1 MARNFDSTRHLRVG
15 DSYGGSVTP
24 IDPRIA
30 REFLEA
36 LVAGFSVLGGVM
48 AYASGYAASQASAR
62 GEAPS
67 GIAHSINEGISDGFE
82 YGVPAALV
90 AFMIMG
96 WAQ

>member
-1 MARNFDSTRHLRVG
+1 MRVG
-15 DSYGGSVTP
+15 DPYGGCVTP
-24 IDPRIA
+24 ISPDVA

-48 AYASGYAASQASAR
+48 AYANGYAANQALAR
-62 GEAPS
+62 GETPS
-67 GIAHSINEGISDGFE
+67 GATHSINEGISDGFE

-96 WAQ
+96 WTQ